1 MTSYN
6 EYHKKHNEKKKE
18 AGYKKVTFELNS
30 EEYSLSDK
38 IKQDFKDKGYSKT
51 NKDLYLDGLMLNKDK
66 LEGLQ

>member
-30 EEYSLSDK
+30 EEQKLSNK
-38 IKQDFKDKGYSKT
+38 IKQDFKDKGHNKT
-51 NKDLYLDGLMLNKDK
+51 NKDLFIDGLMFNKDK
-66 LEGLQ
+66 IEGL